1 MSDLE
6 NLIVQCIRAVL
17 ISEGYSPDRA
27 KSAINWSYHE
37 IKDIIE
43 REGIKI

>member
-6 NLIVQCIRAVL
+6 NLIIQCVKVVL
-17 ISEGYSPDRA
+17 ISEGYSLNRA
-27 KSAINWSYHE
+27 QVAINWSYHE